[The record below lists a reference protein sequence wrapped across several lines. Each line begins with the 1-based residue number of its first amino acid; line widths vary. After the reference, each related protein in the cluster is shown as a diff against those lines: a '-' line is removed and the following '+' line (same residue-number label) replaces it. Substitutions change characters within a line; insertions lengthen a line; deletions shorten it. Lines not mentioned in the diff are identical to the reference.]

1 MMYLSE
7 TKLDRK
13 MKRQIFLMLL
23 ITLIWL
29 TTSVSFAAPPADS
42 IKVIAKHAEAD
53 ANSIYQVSFVA
64 SKPIPPKAVIRI
76 TFPPEFDLSE
86 LMIAG
91 STTINGGFEIKVE
104 KQILTMKRSGLGR
117 EIPANEPVDVKFAI
131 VKNPK
136 RSGDDYKIVVEM
148 VDEGEKIIIKK
159 DELHKILPQKE

>member
-7 TKLDRK
+7 TRLNCK
-13 MKRQIFLMLL
+13 MKRQISSML
-23 ITLIWL
+23 IVTLIWL
-29 TTSVSFAAPPADS
+29 TTSLSFAFPPADS

-53 ANSIYQVSFVA
+53 ANSIYQIGFVA
-64 SKPIPPKAVIRI
+64 SRPIPPKAIIRV

-117 EIPANEPVDVKFAI
+117 EIPANEAVDVKFAI

-136 RSGDDYKIVVEM
+136 RSGDDYKIVVEIA
-148 VDEGEKIIIKK
+148 DEGEKIILKK